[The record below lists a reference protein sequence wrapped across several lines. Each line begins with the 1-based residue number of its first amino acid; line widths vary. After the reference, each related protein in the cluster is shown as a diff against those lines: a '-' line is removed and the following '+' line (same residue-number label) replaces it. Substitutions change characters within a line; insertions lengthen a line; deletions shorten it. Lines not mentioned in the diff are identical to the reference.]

1 MFSCVMLAFRQDLA
15 RDGEWDG
22 PSLCTHIHARTHT
35 QIWDVALDNIGIRVG
50 SEIGQEQVGGGKQA
64 A

>member
-1 MFSCVMLAFRQDLA
+1 MGNGMVLLSVHTYM
-15 RDGEWDG
+15 
-22 PSLCTHIHARTHT
+22 HTHT

-50 SEIGQEQVGGGKQA
+50 SEIGQEQVVGGKQA